1 MSQIHRGA
9 GPTTGAGCYKS
20 DPRIIQVGVTD
31 HSSKRSRLQQPGLLC
46 GARTS
51 AGAGSSMGP
60 APEPDPIVMEGSR
73 IRIQKKSDP

>member
-1 MSQIHRGA
+1 MCRKR
-9 GPTTGAGCYKS
+9 TGAGSTTCASSFKS
-20 DPRIIQVGVTD
+20 DPRIIQVGFTD

-46 GARTS
+46 GAGTS

-73 IRIQKKSDP
+73 IRIKKKSDP